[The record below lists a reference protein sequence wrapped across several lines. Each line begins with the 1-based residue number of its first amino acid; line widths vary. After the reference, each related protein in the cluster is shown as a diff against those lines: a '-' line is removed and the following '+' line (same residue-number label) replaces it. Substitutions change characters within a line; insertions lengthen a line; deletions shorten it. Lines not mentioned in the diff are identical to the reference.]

1 MYSVL
6 GISKTTVA
14 GCGKKVGGGS
24 ALQQGWVHQQQVQS
38 YGASCPSKD
47 FESKRVMCYQ
57 VGVSDCPLVFGYDV
71 LYWVE
76 G

>member
-1 MYSVL
+1 LCASWAFFGESWHGDWCSVL

-38 YGASCPSKD
+38 YGASCPSKG
-47 FESKRVMCYQ
+47 F
-57 VGVSDCPLVFGYDV
+57 
-71 LYWVE
+71 
-76 G
+76 